1 MADRSRVEQTCAKIR
16 QRSSPAARPAQ
27 GVETQAPAVNLYESL
42 INVRAVPNGALML
55 FASISVTV
63 PSSEEMAVSDLIYL
77 ASGVVVLLIF
87 AGYAALLRRA

>member
-1 MADRSRVEQTCAKIR
+1 
-16 QRSSPAARPAQ
+16 
-27 GVETQAPAVNLYESL
+27 
-42 INVRAVPNGALML
+42 ML